1 MVARMQK
8 GSFIRVDRTTAE
20 AWAPST
26 PLEFSALPFR
36 APLWKEGLLQY
47 LTLLCL
53 EFRGARSYNI
63 ASDADVRRL
72 LSRRRDPL
80 WLLKF
85 WSPKPLWYVQLS
97 SGFESLSWHRL
108 TRIPISKSCLSL
120 RLSRQIFIG
129 TTCGSSSREELRER
143 ESGELRAELL
153 INLLMSDA
161 IPITIRYSLKLD
173 VKAIIQHKRD
183 LDPLLPLKNVR
194 CILNFLLYFPIH

>member
-36 APLWKEGLLQY
+36 APLWKEGCLLQY

-97 SGFESLSWHRL
+97 SGFESLSWHR
-108 TRIPISKSCLSL
+108 TARIPISKSCLSL

-129 TTCGSSSREELRER
+129 TTCGSSSREELSWERER
-143 ESGELRAELL
+143 RTESWTLDKSPHVRR
-153 INLLMSDA
+153 NSD
-161 IPITIRYSLKLD
+161 
-173 VKAIIQHKRD
+173 HN
-183 LDPLLPLKNVR
+183 PL
-194 CILNFLLYFPIH
+194 FA